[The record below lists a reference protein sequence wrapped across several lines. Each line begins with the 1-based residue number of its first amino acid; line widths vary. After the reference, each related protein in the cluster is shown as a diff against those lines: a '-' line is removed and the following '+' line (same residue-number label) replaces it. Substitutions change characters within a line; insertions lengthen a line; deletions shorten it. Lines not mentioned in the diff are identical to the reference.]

1 MSANRA
7 IGIYAEGS
15 NLKVAQVAR
24 RGDRLALLDL
34 QAAKLVQRIE
44 VGVEAG
50 SGAGTTPEMINITQL
65 AESQSV
71 QQESEETNTTVLIGI
86 LSKYRNFRH
95 SLAIAVGEPYLF
107 YHPVEMPGRQK
118 PEKVIAKIVEELQ
131 ATRTGISS
139 QQVTLLS
146 TNVEGSYVGIV
157 REHDV
162 PIIDLVASV
171 RQFLGQK
178 IGRVAH
184 VESSDIALVNLV
196 KNNYE
201 IDENE
206 ISVIVYVGFETTR
219 LIFMKGRSLFN
230 IAPII
235 NEGGDSF
242 SVQNTIYSRILLGQD
257 NLGLPRIDRVILCGE
272 CKNFDIKGFLSS
284 LLAGAEV
291 DYLSLKNADLENLPP
306 GGADLIPQFAVPI
319 ATGFHAIDKRKKNYY
334 NSDITPEYVREGQ
347 KVFKLAWHG
356 LILAVVVFSST
367 LYFTYNFAKNDTV
380 VKRIRAE
387 NEIKRVQASEVQSI
401 RNQISQVQREFGR
414 YTEAISVLDSLLP
427 HTQRWSAL
435 LESLSKSINRV
446 GAIWLTDVHQIDE
459 NTYSVTGFSVFR
471 NRIPMFAQ
479 IYPGSVL
486 RKVTV
491 GDIRGKQVYNFQIDL
506 YFGSK

>member
-1 MSANRA
+1 MSASKA

-24 RGDRLALLDL
+24 RKGRLAVLDL
-34 QAAKLVQRIE
+34 QAAKLIQRIE
-44 VGVEAG
+44 VGAEVG
-50 SGAGTTPEMINITQL
+50 SSLGTTPEMINI
-65 AESQSV
+65 SQAGEP
-71 QQESEETNTTVLIGI
+71 QATPQESEETNTTVLIGM
-86 LSKYRNFRH
+86 LGKYQNARH
-95 SLAIAVGEPYLF
+95 SLAVAVGEPYLF
-107 YHPVEMPGRQK
+107 YHPVEIEGKQR
-118 PEKVIAKIVEELQ
+118 PEKVVAKIVEELQ
-131 ATRTGISS
+131 ATRAGISPG
-139 QQVTLLS
+139 QVTFLS

-157 REHDV
+157 REHEV
-162 PIIDLVASV
+162 PIIDLISSV
-171 RQFLGQK
+171 RQFLGTK
-178 IGRVAH
+178 MGRVAH
-184 VESSDIALVNLV
+184 VESSDISLVNLV

-201 IDENE
+201 IGESE

-219 LIFMKGRSLFN
+219 LIFMKGRSFFN

-242 SVQNTIYSRILLGQD
+242 NVQNTIYSRILLGQD

-284 LLAGAEV
+284 LLVGAEV
-291 DYLSLKNADLENLPP
+291 DYLTLRAADLESLPP
-306 GGADLIPQFAVPI
+306 GGADLIPQFAIPI
-319 ATGFHAIDKRKKNYY
+319 ATGFHAIDANRKSYY

-356 LILAVVVFSST
+356 LILAIVVFSST
-367 LYFTYNFAKNDTV
+367 LYFSYNFAKNDTK
-380 VKRIRAE
+380 VKRLRVE
-387 NEIKRVQASEVQSI
+387 NEIKRAQAAEVQSI
-401 RNQISQVQREFGR
+401 RDQISRVQIEFGK

-435 LESLSKSINRV
+435 LESLSNSVNKI
-446 GAIWLTDVHQIDE
+446 GAMWLTDVHQIDE
-459 NTYSVTGFSVFR
+459 NTYSVSGFSIFR

-506 YFGSK
+506 YFRSK